1 MKNLLCA
8 ALITALLPLHIAVCA
23 SPVEDKK
30 IQGEAKSHGKID
42 WNKGTLFATG
52 LGAINRKEG
61 DDAKAYLRARG
72 FARMDARRNLLAV
85 IDSVKID
92 SMSTGQDYEAQ
103 NETIRE
109 QISGLLK
116 GSEIVSERT
125 IIMGNGKMV
134 EVTVSMPLYGENGLA
149 SVYVP
154 EMVERNRQVLPSAPA
169 DETVEPDGEPLRSPA
184 PASPPRVFQPREDV
198 EPAHTADPDAPVTS
212 VIIDARG
219 LNVERSM
226 SPKIR
231 RRDGSEV
238 WGTLQVSPE
247 FVIEQGIV
255 AYATSLGDAK
265 KNRRVG
271 ANPLIIKAAGRSGGR
286 FTTDAVITD
295 EDADLLLR
303 TNQKTGFLKEYRVIF
318 LLDAGK

>member
-1 MKNLLCA
+1 MKSIAFFALTL
-8 ALITALLPLHIAVCA
+8 ALIPLQSSLSALP
-23 SPVEDKK
+23 DKPG
-30 IQGEAKSHGKID
+30 QEKSSSSRGRID

-61 DDAKAYLRARG
+61 DDAKSYLRARS
-72 FARMDARRNLLAV
+72 FARMDARRNLLAI

-92 SMSTGQDYEAQ
+92 SMTTGQDYEAQ

-116 GSEIVSERT
+116 GTEIVSERT
-125 IIMGNGKMV
+125 ITIGNGKMV
-134 EVTVSMPLYGENGLA
+134 EVTVSMPLYGENGLS

-154 EMVERNRQVLPSAPA
+154 EIVERNRMVLPSTTPEDTSEDALEIPRLPAPA
-169 DETVEPDGEPLRSPA
+169 D
-184 PASPPRVFQPREDV
+184 PPKIFQPREDV
-198 EPAHTADPDAPVTS
+198 GPAHAAISDGPITA

-219 LNVERSM
+219 MNVERSM

-238 WGTLQVSPE
+238 WGTLKVSPE
-247 FVIEQGIV
+247 FVIDQGIV
-255 AYATSLGDAK
+255 AYATSMGDAK

-271 ANPLIIKAAGRSGGR
+271 GNPLVIKAAGRTGGR
-286 FTTDAVITD
+286 FTTDVVITD
-295 EDADLLLR
+295 EDADTLLQS
-303 TNQKTGFLKEYRVIF
+303 NKKDGFLKEFRVVS
-318 LLDAGK
+318 LLDPGK